1 MSEHLATKPDERTPL
16 WTEVPREPT
25 IVRLAGDFFGDATA
39 ITGAIIVL
47 AFLLSAVFAPWVAPH
62 DPLEVRLEIS
72 RRPPAWSAN
81 GSMDNLLGTDVLG
94 RDILSRIIFGSR
106 LSLVVGFL
114 GVAGAALVGTLL
126 GLVSGYVGGLP
137 GEAIMRVVDIQL
149 GIPFIVL
156 AIVIVSVLGPS
167 LANVLLVFTILEY
180 PLFARL
186 TRGETL
192 RIREREFVLAARAIG
207 AGSYRLLVHHIFPN
221 VVNTIIVAATLEIAS
236 LILYEAALGFL
247 GLGVPPPAATWGNM
261 LADGRQ
267 FLTTSWWIATFPGIA
282 ILLLVLGVNF
292 VGDWVSYILD
302 PRRRRL

>member
-1 MSEHLATKPDERTPL
+1 M
-16 WTEVPREPT
+16 
-25 IVRLAGDFFGDATA
+25 VRLARDFFADPTA
-39 ITGAIIVL
+39 VAGAIIVL

-62 DPLEVRLEIS
+62 DAIEVDLEIS
-72 RRPPAWSAN
+72 RRPPAWAAN
-81 GSMDNLLGTDVLG
+81 GSMDNLLGTDILG

-106 LSLVVGFL
+106 VSLIVGFS
-114 GVAGAALVGTLL
+114 GVTGAALLGVLL

-137 GEAIMRVVDIQL
+137 GEAIMRLVDIQL

-156 AIVIVSVLGPS
+156 AIVIVAVLGPS
-167 LANVLLVFTILEY
+167 LANVLLVFSILDY

-186 TRGETL
+186 TRGEVL
-192 RIREREFVLAARAIG
+192 RIKEREFVLAARAVG
-207 AGSYRLLVHHIFPN
+207 VGSYRLLVHHILPN

-261 LADGRQ
+261 LADGRE

-292 VGDWVSYILD
+292 MGDWLSHILD
-302 PRRRRL
+302 PRRRRR